1 MGGSDSLEPVAF
13 RRKYL
18 MGGER
23 FEGQPKGGCSPCNFE
38 EDGEN
43 LKTGRRESSTKTAIF
58 LLFFFFFVD
67 SAIYLYA
74 LKNHFSG
81 HRSMGRR

>member
-58 LLFFFFFVD
+58 LLFFFLWTQLSTF
-67 SAIYLYA
+67 
-74 LKNHFSG
+74 
-81 HRSMGRR
+81 MP